1 MDRIMHI
8 SYVTVG
14 IGGTSLVPVFVG
26 FLTWPTRP
34 TTTQIVLGFSLWL
47 IVLVPVTAF
56 YLRWAIQPRDGS
68 VADCARID
76 LLKKEGNTK
85 SEE

>member
-34 TTTQIVLGFSLWL
+34 TSTQFALGFGLWL
-47 IVLVPVTAF
+47 IFLVPVTAF
-56 YLRWAIQPRDGS
+56 YLRWAIQPRDRS
-68 VADCARID
+68 VAECSRIGGP
-76 LLKKEGNTK
+76 KKEGNTK